1 MASAAPAPAPLQFLR
16 VERKPGGY
24 ALVLLCH
31 EPVNTMGLAVWREL
45 AATLAQLEGEQPAV
59 RGVVFASGVTRDV
72 FSAGNNINE
81 LYAPLTSKERYRCG
95 GGGGWGGAGARGGGE
110 ANVSFCPTGG
120 CSQYTRHCGLLVLQ
134 GVLGGEQPL
143 PGSPLRLAARHGGRH
158 PRWVRGCVHGAGE
171 MSSLLCQDAETSQ
184 CTTPP

>member
-95 GGGGWGGAGARGGGE
+95 GGGGGGELEPEAAAKRTCLSVPPAAAPSTHATAACWCCREFWVESNRFLARLYASPLVTVAAIRGGCVG
-110 ANVSFCPTGG
+110 VCM
-120 CSQYTRHCGLLVLQ
+120 GL
-134 GVLGGEQPL
+134 
-143 PGSPLRLAARHGGRH
+143 GR
-158 PRWVRGCVHGAGE
+158 
-171 MSSLLCQDAETSQ
+171 
-184 CTTPP
+184 